1 MTNNYLEQIAE
12 NYVYPK
18 QCVQSN
24 VKLIKQKINVVMC
37 SYTLRPLE
45 GSTGQ
50 DMCSLLAHTCTATLL
65 MRASL
70 TTIRTK
76 YSFNSLFINFHYKI
90 DLLAVYFIYFI

>member
-24 VKLIKQKINVVMC
+24 VKLIKQQKIDVVMC
-37 SYTLRPLE
+37 SYTLLPLE

-50 DMCSLLAHTCTATLL
+50 DMCSLLAHTCTATSL

-70 TTIRTK
+70 TMIRTK
-76 YSFNSLFINFHYKI
+76 YSFNSLINFHYKI
-90 DLLAVYFIYFI
+90 DLLAVCFIYFI